1 MRQYLLT
8 AQRRTGHGGCSRLAG
23 FGPVMGGERE
33 YGFVGAGVF
42 AADGNSRF
50 LAPDTDRLRLPPDQL
65 GGGPA
70 PSANRLGHHA
80 PV

>member
-1 MRQYLLT
+1 MAAVRGWP
-8 AQRRTGHGGCSRLAG
+8 ASDPPWAGSASTGSPA
-23 FGPVMGGERE
+23 P
-33 YGFVGAGVF
+33 GAF

-50 LAPDTDRLRLPPDQL
+50 LAPDTDRLWLPPDQL

-70 PSANRLGHHA
+70 PPDNRLGHHA

>member
-1 MRQYLLT
+1 
-8 AQRRTGHGGCSRLAG
+8 
-23 FGPVMGGERE
+23 MGGERE
-33 YGFVGAGVF
+33 YGFAGAGVV

-70 PSANRLGHHA
+70 PPANRLGHHA

>member
-1 MRQYLLT
+1 MRQHLLT
-8 AQRRTGHGGCSRLAG
+8 AQGRTGHGGYSRLAG
-23 FGPVMGGERE
+23 FGPAMGGERE
-33 YGFVGAGVF
+33 CGFAGAGVF

-65 GGGPA
+65 GGPGRRV
-70 PSANRLGHHA
+70 NRLGHHA

>member
-1 MRQYLLT
+1 MRQHLLT

-23 FGPVMGGERE
+23 FGPAMGGERDYE
-33 YGFVGAGVF
+33 FAGAGVV

-50 LAPDTDRLRLPPDQL
+50 LAPDTDRPRLPPDQL

-70 PSANRLGHHA
+70 PPANRLGHHA